1 MDYSAQLEE
10 LKEELKTYRQQRMQ
24 IIKTGQSWSL
34 KNGDDTRSI
43 TNVSLVQLNAV
54 IKETERKIE
63 ALEALLSGSVSYGA
77 VRLVAE
83 V

>member
-10 LKEELKTYRQQRMQ
+10 LKEELKAYRQQRMQ

-43 TNVSLVQLNAV
+43 TNVSLVHLNAV

-63 ALEALLSGSVSYGA
+63 ALEALNSGTVSHGA
-77 VRLVAE
+77 VRLIAE